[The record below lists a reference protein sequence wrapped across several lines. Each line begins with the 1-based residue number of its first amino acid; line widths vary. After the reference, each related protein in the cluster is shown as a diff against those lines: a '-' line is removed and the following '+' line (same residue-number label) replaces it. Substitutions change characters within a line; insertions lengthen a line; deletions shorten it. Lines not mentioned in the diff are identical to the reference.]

1 MKNQEIAQILSHIA
15 GLLEMQGVPFKPRA
29 YQKAARTVESLAEDI
44 AEVWKRGGLEE
55 LPGIGASIT
64 EKIGELLKTGRLRYY
79 EQLKKQ
85 MPMDVDALLGVPGL
99 GPKRIKLLY
108 DKLRIRNLAE
118 LGKAAQGHK
127 IRELEGFGAKVE
139 EDILKGIAIA
149 QQRGKRFL
157 LGSIM
162 PAAEELRSRLAA
174 LHSVAD
180 VEIAGSY
187 RRRQESIGDLD
198 ILVTSAKPQEVMDF
212 FVKMPEVAEV
222 LAHGATKSAV
232 RLHSG
237 LQVDVR
243 VLKERDYGSALQ
255 YFTGSKEH
263 NVALRTLA
271 LSKGYTLSEYGLFA
285 LKGKKWVAGRTE
297 EEIYRKLG
305 LQRMEPEL
313 RNNTGELEAAAK
325 GKLPKLIA
333 YGQVAG
339 DFQTQTEWSDGSDSI
354 EALARYA
361 QQLGLKFV
369 AITDHVGQLA
379 ITHALDEKRLLKQM
393 QEIDKLSR
401 KLDIRIFKG
410 AEVDIL
416 KNGRLALSR
425 KLQKQLDVVLG
436 SVHLATK
443 MTEQEMT
450 KRICSALENDQVH
463 ILAHP
468 TGRLIQRREPYA
480 VNLEK
485 LFDCAK
491 RTGTFLEINGQPER
505 LDLKDVHIR
514 AAKEAGCRFA
524 ISTDAHAKSQ
534 LQYLELGVAMAR
546 RGWLEAKDVLNT
558 LKVKEIEKVLRQK

>member
-1 MKNQEIAQILSHIA
+1 MKNQEIAQVLFHIA

-29 YQKAARTVESLAEDI
+29 YQKAARTVESLSEDI

-55 LPGIGASIT
+55 LPGIGASIA

-85 MPMDVDALLGVPGL
+85 MPMDVDALMGVPGL

-108 DKLRIRNLAE
+108 DQLGIKNLAGLE
-118 LGKAAQGHK
+118 KAAQQHR
-127 IRELEGFGAKVE
+127 IREIEGFGAKVE

-149 QQRGKRFL
+149 QQRGTRFL
-157 LGSIM
+157 LGYAM
-162 PAAEELRSRLAA
+162 PVAEELRSRLAA
-174 LHSVAD
+174 LKSVAQ

-187 RRRQESIGDLD
+187 RRKQETIGDLD
-198 ILVTSAKPQEVMDF
+198 ILVTSAKPQEAMDF

-232 RLHSG
+232 RLRNG
-237 LQVDVR
+237 LQIDVR
-243 VLKERDYGSALQ
+243 VLKENEYGSALQ
-255 YFTGSKEH
+255 YFTGNKEH
-263 NVALRTLA
+263 NVALRKIA

-285 LKGKKWVAGRTE
+285 LKGKRWVAGRTE

-305 LQRMEPEL
+305 LQLMEPEL
-313 RNNTGELEAAAK
+313 RSNTGELEAAAK
-325 GKLPKLIA
+325 GKLPKLLA
-333 YGQVAG
+333 YGQAKG
-339 DFQTQTEWSDGSDSI
+339 DFQTQTEWSDGADSI

-361 QQLGLKFV
+361 QQSGLKFV

-379 ITHALDEKRLLKQM
+379 ITHALDEKRLVKQM
-393 QEIDKLSR
+393 QEIDKLNG

-443 MTEQEMT
+443 MAEQEMT
-450 KRICSALENDQVH
+450 KRICTAMEQDRVH
-463 ILAHP
+463 VLAHP
-468 TGRLIQRREPYA
+468 TGRLIQQREPYA
-480 VNLEK
+480 VNLERV
-485 LFDCAK
+485 FDCAK

-505 LDLKDVHIR
+505 LDLKDTHIR

-558 LKVKEIEKVLRQK
+558 CSVKEIEKGLRGR